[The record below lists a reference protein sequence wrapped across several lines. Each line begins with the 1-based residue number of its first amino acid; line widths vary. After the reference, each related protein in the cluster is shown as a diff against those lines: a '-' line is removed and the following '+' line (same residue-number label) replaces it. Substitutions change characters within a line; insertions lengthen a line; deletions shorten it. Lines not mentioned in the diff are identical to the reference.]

1 MAETQTNPWAAL
13 AQGVLTHGIDA
24 FAETQ
29 QARYQANDPTPN
41 NRGNGTLTGAA
52 GQPAFGPFAETLV
65 ATFTN
70 PLNLALLAVAGFL
83 VYKLVKR

>member
-1 MAETQTNPWAAL
+1 MSTWADL

-41 NRGNGTLTGAA
+41 NRGNSSRTSLA
-52 GQPAFGPFAETLV
+52 GQPAFETIADVL
-65 ATFTN
+65 TN
-70 PLNLALLAVAGFL
+70 PTNLVLLGVAAVL
-83 VYKLVKR
+83 VFVLVKGRS